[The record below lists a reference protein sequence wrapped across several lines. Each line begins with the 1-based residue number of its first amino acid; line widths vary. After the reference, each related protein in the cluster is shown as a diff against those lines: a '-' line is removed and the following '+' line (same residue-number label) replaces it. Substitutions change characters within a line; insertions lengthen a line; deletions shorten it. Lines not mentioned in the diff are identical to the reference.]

1 VKTRKARDKPLPPM
15 YPGATMIG
23 KEEKKAVVAVLD
35 TQSLFRYYGPKF
47 LNKVRSFENAFAEK
61 IGVKY
66 ALGVTSG
73 TASLLTSL
81 TAAGVGV
88 GDEVIIPA
96 YTWIATATSVMATRA
111 TPVLSEVDR
120 SLTLDPHDLEAKIT
134 ERTKAVIPVHM
145 RGISCKMDEIMRI
158 AKEHGLTVIED
169 CAQSCGAS
177 YQGRRIGSIGDIGTF
192 SFQLNK
198 IITAGEGG
206 AITTN
211 EKKLFERAVMF
222 HDMAALTREEFWGK
236 FEGEPLFGL
245 NFRMSEVTGAILL
258 EQLKKL
264 DRILSLTRK
273 AKQAIKKGIEDLE
286 GIEFREVPDP
296 KGDTGICLIF
306 FLENPEKAR
315 AFADTLCKNN
325 LTGPGYGT
333 FVIYDPSKPD
343 WHVYAHWKKVTPF
356 KGNECPRTL
365 ELLGRA
371 VHMDVSP
378 LLTKQDISQ
387 LIDGIRMV
395 AKKLS

>member
-1 VKTRKARDKPLPPM
+1 MKGRKIRDKPLPPM

-23 KEEKKAVVAVLD
+23 KEEKKAVMEVLD
-35 TQSLFRYYGPKF
+35 AQSLFRYYGPKF
-47 LNKVRSFENAFAEK
+47 LNKVRKFETAFANE
-61 IGVKY
+61 IGVMY

-81 TAAGVGV
+81 MAAGVKA

-111 TPVLSEVDR
+111 TPVLAEVDG
-120 SLTLDPHDLEAKIT
+120 SLTLDPEDLETKIT
-134 ERTKAVIPVHM
+134 EKTKAVIPVHM
-145 RGISCKMDEIMRI
+145 RGIGCKMDEIMRI
-158 AKEHGLTVIED
+158 AKEHRLAVIED

-177 YQGRRIGSIGDIGTF
+177 YRGKRIGSIGDMGAF

-198 IITAGEGG
+198 VITAGEGG

-211 EKKLFERAVMF
+211 EKRLFERAVMF
-222 HDMAALTREEFWGK
+222 HDMAALVREEFWGK
-236 FEGEPLFGL
+236 FESEPLYGL
-245 NFRMSEVTGAILL
+245 NFRMSEIAGAILL

-264 DRILSLTRK
+264 DKILSLTRR
-273 AKQAIKKGIEDLE
+273 AKQAIKKGIEDVKA
-286 GIEFREVPDP
+286 IEFREVPDQ

-306 FLENPEKAR
+306 FLENAGKAK
-315 AFADTLCKNN
+315 AFADALCKNN

-343 WHVYAHWKKVTPF
+343 WHVYAHWKRVTPF
-356 KGNECPRTL
+356 KGDECPRTL

-387 LIDGIRMV
+387 IIDGIRML
-395 AKKLS
+395 AKELS